1 MYLNGWHVVALSEYC
16 LSDGQPGAL
25 EDDVLDGRG
34 RTGLSD
40 PEPELQVL
48 IVAGPLVSQEPV
60 WNNSSSQKRSN
71 HELFNVEQINLYK
84 IE

>member
-1 MYLNGWHVVALSEYC
+1 MYLKGWHVVALSEYG
-16 LSDGQPGAL
+16 LSDGQPSAL
-25 EDDVLDGRG
+25 KDDVLDGRR

-60 WNNSSSQKRSN
+60 WNNNSSQKRSS
-71 HELFNVEQINLYK
+71 HELFNLEQINLYK

>member
-1 MYLNGWHVVALSEYC
+1 MYLDGWHVVALSEYR
-16 LSDGQPGAL
+16 LSDGQAGAL

-60 WNNSSSQKRSN
+60 WKNSSSQKRSN